1 MPDRFRDAPSPAA
14 YPFRNP
20 KMKTP
25 KFAEG
30 QKVTLAYSDWD
41 GDAYPV
47 EATVRKSGFFAIA
60 EGMKPGFFYMVEI
73 ADPSKLDK
81 TDRCALE

>member
-1 MPDRFRDAPSPAA
+1 MPDRFRAAPSPAA
-14 YPFRNP
+14 YPFRTQ

-30 QKVTLAYSDWD
+30 QKVTLSYSDWD

-47 EATVRKSGFFAIA
+47 DATVRKSEFFERP
-60 EGMKPGFFYMVEI
+60 EGGRPGFHYMLEI